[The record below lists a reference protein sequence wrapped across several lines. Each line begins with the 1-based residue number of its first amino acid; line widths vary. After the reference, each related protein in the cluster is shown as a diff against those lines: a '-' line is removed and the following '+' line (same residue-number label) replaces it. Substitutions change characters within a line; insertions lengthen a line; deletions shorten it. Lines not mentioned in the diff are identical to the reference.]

1 MVSSLLSSSKSLT
14 EVADA
19 AGADRAAVLDARA
32 RSLVPWPSTGG
43 ELRRWREEMGWSQ
56 GEAASALGVGRRA
69 YVRWEAWGR
78 LRRRVALAC
87 WALLRIR
94 EGVE

>member
-1 MVSSLLSSSKSLT
+1 LT

-56 GEAASALGVGRRA
+56 GEAASALWAAGLCTVGGWGSVASACGAGVLGFA
-69 YVRWEAWGR
+69 ADPG
-78 LRRRVALAC
+78 
-87 WALLRIR
+87 
-94 EGVE
+94 GG